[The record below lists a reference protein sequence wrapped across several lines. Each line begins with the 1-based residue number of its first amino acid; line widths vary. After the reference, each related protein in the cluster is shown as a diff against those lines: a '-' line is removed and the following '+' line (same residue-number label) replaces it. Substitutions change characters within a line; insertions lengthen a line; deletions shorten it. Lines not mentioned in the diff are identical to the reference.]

1 MKLVNKIR
9 SHEWHLLLRW
19 MLGLGIVLVAVWVY
33 FDLAEDVLVREAFV
47 WDSPIIM
54 AIHQFSSPGL
64 DSFMLAITQ
73 MGQWGAILI
82 AIGASIYFAKHRDLL
97 DSAAVLFSL
106 GAGVTI
112 NALLKILFMRPRPA
126 LFIPLVNE
134 PGFSFPSGH
143 VTAAGAVFGF
153 LAIML
158 WRRGKR
164 LWAMLCASLVLLVAI
179 SRIYLGVHY
188 PSDTLS
194 ALIFSFLWLL
204 ILFFVRDRYER
215 QNLK

>member
-1 MKLVNKIR
+1 MKLVSNIR
-9 SHEWHLLLRW
+9 SHEWQLLLRW
-19 MLGLGIVLVAVWVY
+19 MLGLGLVLLAVWVY
-33 FDLAEDVLVREAFV
+33 FDLAEDVLIHKAVA

-54 AIHQFSSPGL
+54 AIHQLGSPGL

-73 MGQWGAILI
+73 MGQWGAILT
-82 AIGASIYFAKHRDLL
+82 AIGAAIYFARHKDLL

-106 GAGVTI
+106 GAGATI
-112 NALLKILFMRPRPA
+112 NALLKILFVRPRPA
-126 LFIPLVNE
+126 FFIPLVNE

-153 LAIML
+153 LAVIL
-158 WRRGKR
+158 WRKGKR
-164 LWAMLCASLVLLVAI
+164 LWAVLCASLVLLVAI

-188 PSDTLS
+188 PSDTVS

-204 ILFFVRDRYER
+204 ILFFGRDRYER
-215 QNLK
+215 RNLK